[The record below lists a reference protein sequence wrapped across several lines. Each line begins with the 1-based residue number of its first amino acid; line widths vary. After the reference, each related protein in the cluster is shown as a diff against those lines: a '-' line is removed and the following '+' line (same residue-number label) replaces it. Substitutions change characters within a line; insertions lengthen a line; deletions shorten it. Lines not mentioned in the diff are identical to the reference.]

1 MKRKFINGNKK
12 INIYLLIFLV
22 SFLGM
27 IMFVKSN
34 LIFENDTFL
43 GNLISESTNNSN
55 SIFLS
60 IKDKLTSPKY
70 ILYNGLNKIVEKES
84 LSAFSTIDI
93 DDFNYE
99 SSKSEYVDDPN
110 PIIISEPIV
119 YLYNTHQLEEY
130 NLESF
135 YDYSIKPNVLIAS
148 YILREKLN
156 NKGINTIVETN
167 NMKEYLNNNNLSYN
181 MSYHASEYFARLAQR
196 ENPTIKYLIDIHRD
210 SAKYSTTFIEIDGIS
225 YARVMYVIGLEHT
238 TMENNTGFAE
248 SLNQITE
255 ELYPGLSR
263 GVLNKIGPAVNGIY
277 NQNLDGK
284 SVLIEVGG
292 VDNKL
297 EEVNNTMEALS
308 VILQKYI
315 EGEL

>member
-1 MKRKFINGNKK
+1 MRRKFINGNKK
-12 INIYLLIFLV
+12 INIYLFIFLV

-93 DDFNYE
+93 DDFNYD

-210 SAKYSTTFIEIDGIS
+210 SSKYSTTFIEIDGIS

-315 EGEL
+315 EGEI

>member
-1 MKRKFINGNKK
+1 MRRKFRNGNKK

-27 IMFVKSN
+27 IIFVKGN
-34 LIFENDTFL
+34 LIFENNTFL
-43 GNLISESTNNSN
+43 SNLISESTNNSN

-70 ILYNGLNKIVEKES
+70 ILYNGLNKIVEKDS

-93 DDFNYE
+93 DEFNYE

-110 PIIISEPIV
+110 PIEIFNPIV

-130 NLESF
+130 NLESL
-135 YDYSIKPNVLIAS
+135 YDYSVKPNVLIAS

-181 MSYHASEYFARLAQR
+181 MSYHASEYFARLAQK

-210 SAKYSTTFIEIDGIS
+210 SAKYKTTFIEIDGIS
-225 YARVMYVIGLEHT
+225 YARVMYVAGLEHT
-238 TMENNTGFAE
+238 TIENNTGFAE

-263 GVLNKIGPAVNGIY
+263 GILNKTGPAVNGVY

>member
-12 INIYLLIFLV
+12 INIYLFIFLV

-34 LIFENDTFL
+34 LIFDNDTFL

-110 PIIISEPIV
+110 PTMISEPIV

-167 NMKEYLNNNNLSYN
+167 NIKEYLNNNNLSYN

-248 SLNQITE
+248 SLNRITE